1 MSTKIYNGYRMPTT
15 DLFTLLNQCQEI
27 RLKLEER
34 RNSVL
39 KTQSRNK
46 AEYSAWRYK
55 IQKQI
60 DESDRKGHQH
70 LHDYSVEICFLPTEH
85 SYLYLTFPAKS
96 RSMDIIQDHFK
107 SEFFGYWNN
116 VDPDE
121 DCSEVSWQE
130 RKRLW
135 DEALLKGKNGIPGQ
149 PGFTITLLD
158 TRLSMLDELYKGGQG
173 E

>member
-15 DLFTLLNQCQEI
+15 DLFTLLNQCREI
-27 RLKLEER
+27 RLELEER

-39 KTQSRNK
+39 KTQFKDK
-46 AEYSAWRYK
+46 AEYPAWRYNT
-55 IQKQI
+55 QRQI
-60 DESDRKGHQH
+60 DESNRKGHQH
-70 LHDYSVEICFLPTEH
+70 SHDFSIEICFLPTEH

-96 RSMDIIQDHFK
+96 KEMDIIQEHFK

-130 RKRLW
+130 RRRLW
-135 DEALLKGKNGIPGQ
+135 GEALLDDKNGIPGQ
-149 PGFTITLLD
+149 HGFTITLLD
-158 TRLSMLDELYKGGQG
+158 SRLPLPDELYKG
-173 E
+173 EEN